1 MERIIAIEPFKKHY
15 TVKTYFNGSD
25 GIGEVYPKTV
35 KEIKEEIKENLS
47 LLHQNI
53 VSHFNFE
60 YDELCDGGKCINH
73 HIYEYFGD
81 KPKHSVIKRE
91 REVDL
96 TDFINHV
103 WREADI

>member
-1 MERIIAIEPFKKHY
+1 MEKIIGIETFGNHY
-15 TVKTYFNGSD
+15 TIKSYTKGSD
-25 GIGEVYPKTV
+25 GIIEVYPKTEEING
-35 KEIKEEIKENLS
+35 EIKKH
-47 LLHQNI
+47 LLLMSQNI

-73 HIYEYFGD
+73 HIYEYFDD

-103 WREADI
+103 WRKSDI

>member
-15 TVKTYFNGSD
+15 TVKVYIGD
-25 GIGEVYPKTV
+25 GIVETYPETV
-35 KEIKEEIKENLS
+35 EEINEEVEKCLS
-47 LLHQNI
+47 LLRQNI
-53 VSHFNFE
+53 LTHFNFE

-73 HIYEYFGD
+73 HIYEYFND
-81 KPKHSVIKRE
+81 ESKHSVIKRE